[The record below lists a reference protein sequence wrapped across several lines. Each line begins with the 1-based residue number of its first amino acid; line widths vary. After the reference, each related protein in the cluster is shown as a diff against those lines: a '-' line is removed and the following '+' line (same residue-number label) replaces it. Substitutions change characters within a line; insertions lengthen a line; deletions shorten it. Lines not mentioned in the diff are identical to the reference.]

1 MKDIATGDLQL
12 QPTIRPVF
20 DLSEIQ
26 NGIDKTDSLLNGL
39 NGNRIST
46 SFELANQAQNHMEY
60 AGTQADNNQMK
71 VAVEQLN
78 NAVDNLGKNSGNTI
92 ENTFNIRGS
101 NPEEIAE
108 EVSNILQR
116 QIERRDATWA

>member
-1 MKDIATGDLQL
+1 
-12 QPTIRPVF
+12 
-20 DLSEIQ
+20 
-26 NGIDKTDSLLNGL
+26 
-39 NGNRIST
+39 
-46 SFELANQAQNHMEY
+46 MEY

>member
-1 MKDIATGDLQL
+1 
-12 QPTIRPVF
+12 
-20 DLSEIQ
+20 
-26 NGIDKTDSLLNGL
+26 
-39 NGNRIST
+39 
-46 SFELANQAQNHMEY
+46 MEY

-71 VAVEQLN
+71 IAVEQLN
-78 NAVDNLGKNSGNTI
+78 KAVDNLGKNSGNTI

>member
-1 MKDIATGDLQL
+1 
-12 QPTIRPVF
+12 
-20 DLSEIQ
+20 
-26 NGIDKTDSLLNGL
+26 
-39 NGNRIST
+39 
-46 SFELANQAQNHMEY
+46 MEY

-78 NAVDNLGKNSGNTI
+78 KAVDNLGKNSGNTI